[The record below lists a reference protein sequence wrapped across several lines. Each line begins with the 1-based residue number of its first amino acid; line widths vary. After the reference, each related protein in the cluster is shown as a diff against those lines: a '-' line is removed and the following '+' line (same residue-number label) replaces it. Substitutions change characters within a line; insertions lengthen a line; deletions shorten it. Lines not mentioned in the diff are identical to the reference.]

1 MRRAVVVCLL
11 VAGVAGAGYAGFN
24 RGWIPVSENL
34 FQRAAAQPA
43 SDGRILYYRHPD
55 GGAVYSAGP
64 READDG
70 RPFAPVRE
78 GEDVGFDAKNGEPT
92 EPGRRAVAV
101 DPKPQKPGRILFY
114 RNPMG
119 LPDTSPTPKKDSM
132 GMDYI
137 PVYEGDGEGSTVSV
151 DPGKRQRSGV
161 RTETVSRRSL
171 SVPVRAAGVIQLD
184 ERRISVV
191 AVRAQSFVN
200 KVEPVTTGDRVKRGQ
215 VLMRLYSPEVAAAAA
230 QYLSIVGQPTAA
242 GKAVVDG
249 ARRRLEN
256 LDVPDAVIDEVE
268 RSRRAPLDFA
278 WTSPRDGVVLSRKAV
293 DGMQA
298 MPGEEMFRIADLS
311 LVWAVLDIPEAQ
323 LPLVEAGQTVTVRPR
338 GATTA
343 YKGRI
348 TLIYPEINVATRTA
362 RLRVELANPD
372 GALKP
377 EMYVDADIETGAA
390 AAVLAAPLSAVIDS
404 GDRRVALIEKGEG
417 KFEPRD
423 VTIGRSGEGYVEVR
437 SGLAEGDKV
446 VVAANFLIDAES
458 NLKAA
463 LSGLSAGASQ

>member
-1 MRRAVVVCLL
+1 MD
-11 VAGVAGAGYAGFN
+11 VA
-24 RGWIPVSENL
+24 
-34 FQRAAAQPA
+34 
-43 SDGRILYYRHPD
+43 
-55 GGAVYSAGP
+55 
-64 READDG
+64 
-70 RPFAPVRE
+70 
-78 GEDVGFDAKNGEPT
+78 
-92 EPGRRAVAV
+92 
-101 DPKPQKPGRILFY
+101 
-114 RNPMG
+114 
-119 LPDTSPTPKKDSM
+119 
-132 GMDYI
+132 
-137 PVYEGDGEGSTVSV
+137 
-151 DPGKRQRSGV
+151 
-161 RTETVSRRSL
+161 SRR
-171 SVPVRAAGVIQLD
+171 
-184 ERRISVV
+184 
-191 AVRAQSFVN
+191 
-200 KVEPVTTGDRVKRGQ
+200 RGA
-215 VLMRLYSPEVAAAAA
+215 L
-230 QYLSIVGQPTAA
+230 
-242 GKAVVDG
+242 
-249 ARRRLEN
+249 
-256 LDVPDAVIDEVE
+256 
-268 RSRRAPLDFA
+268 
-278 WTSPRDGVVLSRKAV
+278 RKAV

-437 SGLAEGDKV
+437 SGLAE
-446 VVAANFLIDAES
+446 ATRWWSRRIF
-458 NLKAA
+458 
-463 LSGLSAGASQ
+463 

>member
-1 MRRAVVVCLL
+1 MAFDETTGERRES
-11 VAGVAGAGYAGFN
+11 GV
-24 RGWIPVSENL
+24 S
-34 FQRAAAQPA
+34 AAEG
-43 SDGRILYYRHPD
+43 GR
-55 GGAVYSAGP
+55 
-64 READDG
+64 
-70 RPFAPVRE
+70 
-78 GEDVGFDAKNGEPT
+78 
-92 EPGRRAVAV
+92 
-101 DPKPQKPGRILFY
+101 KPEKPGRILFY

-119 LPDTSPTPKKDSM
+119 LPDTSATPKKDSM

-137 PVYEGDGEGSTVSV
+137 PVYEGDDQGSTVTV
-151 DPGKRQRSGV
+151 DPGKRQRTGV
-161 RTETVSRRSL
+161 RTEAVVRRSI
-171 SVPVRAAGVIQLD
+171 SVPVRASGVIQID
-184 ERRISVV
+184 ERRVSVV

-200 KVEPVTTGDRVKRGQ
+200 KVEQVTTGDHVRRGQ

-256 LDVPDAVIDEVE
+256 LDVPAAVIDEVE
-268 RSRRAPLDFA
+268 RSKRAPLDFA

-298 MPGEEMFRIADLS
+298 MPGEEMFRIADLAS
-311 LVWAVLDIPEAQ
+311 VWAVLDIPESQ
-323 LPLVEAGQTVTVRPR
+323 LPLVMPGQKVTVRPR
-338 GATTA
+338 GSTIAFE
-343 YKGRI
+343 GRI
-348 TLIYPEINVATRTA
+348 QLIYPEINAATRTA

-377 EMYVDADIETGAA
+377 EMYADADIETGAGTP
-390 AAVLAAPLSAVIDS
+390 VLAAPLSAVIDS

-417 KFEPRD
+417 RFEPRD
-423 VTIGRSGEGYVEVR
+423 VTTGRSGDGYVEVR
-437 SGLAEGDKV
+437 SGLAEGDQV